1 MILHKDEVNFRE
13 SVLRT
18 SGHFKITSDIIV
30 KDYFVTLFLKTLKT
44 NLPNFIFK
52 GGTSLSKCY
61 KAINRFSEDIDLSY
75 YPINDG
81 KITQGTIK
89 ETNRKIKQTIED
101 LGFEYLNAADFKS
114 GRKFQRFLVQYTY
127 QENHTVVRDHI
138 VIENTLLT
146 LAFPVQEL
154 EINSLIT
161 DYLQVQQ
168 FSEIIKAYHLQPFPV
183 YAQNIGRTFIDKVF
197 AICDYFIENNPT
209 EHSRHLYDLSMIIGR
224 LGNLESLVPLI
235 AEVRIERHNNPR
247 CHSADK
253 DLNDILTQ
261 IIEENFYRRDY
272 EKITSKLLYEQVVYD
287 DVIQTLRR
295 IIESRLFT
303 IDC

>member
-13 SVLRT
+13 SILRT
-18 SGHFKITSDIIV
+18 SKHFKIAPDIIV

-75 YPINDG
+75 YPINNG

-89 ETNRKIKQTIED
+89 ETNRKIRQTIED
-101 LGFEYLNAADFKS
+101 LGFTYLNATDFKS

-138 VIENTLLT
+138 VVENTLLT

-154 EINSLIT
+154 EINSLIA

-168 FSEIIKAYHLQPFPV
+168 FSEIIKTYHLEAFRV
-183 YAQNIGRTFIDKVF
+183 YAQDIGRTFIDKVF
-197 AICDYFIENNPT
+197 AICDYYIENNPT
-209 EHSRHLYDLSMIIGR
+209 EHSRHLYDLTMIIER

-235 AEVRIERHNNPR
+235 AEVRMERYNNPS
-247 CHSADK
+247 CHSADQ
-253 DLNDILTQ
+253 DLSSILAR
-261 IIEENFYRRDY
+261 IIEEDFYRRDY
-272 EKITSKLLYEQVVYD
+272 EKITLQLLYDPVSYE
-287 DVIQTLRR
+287 DVIKTLRS
-295 IIESRLFT
+295 IMESRLF
-303 IDC
+303 C

>member
-18 SGHFKITSDIIV
+18 SAYFKIAPDIVV

-81 KITQGTIK
+81 KITQSTIK
-89 ETNRKIKQTIED
+89 ETNRKIRQTIED
-101 LGFEYLNAADFKS
+101 LGFEYLNATDFKS

-127 QENHTVVRDHI
+127 QENHVVVRDHI
-138 VIENTLLT
+138 VVENTLLS

-154 EINSLIT
+154 EINCLMA
-161 DYLQVQQ
+161 DYLLVQQ
-168 FSEIIKAYHLQPFPV
+168 FPEIIKTYHLEPFPV
-183 YAQNIGRTFIDKVF
+183 YAQDIGRTFIDKVF
-197 AICDYFIENNPT
+197 AVCDYYIENNPT
-209 EHSRHLYDLSMIIGR
+209 EHSRHLYDLSMIIDR
-224 LGNLESLVPLI
+224 LGNLESLIPLI
-235 AEVRIERHNNPR
+235 AEVRIERHNNPS
-247 CHSADK
+247 CHSANQN
-253 DLNDILTQ
+253 LNGILTE
-261 IIEENFYRRDY
+261 IIAENFYQKDY
-272 EKITSKLLYEQVVYD
+272 QKITLQLLYDPVAYD

-295 IIESRLFT
+295 IIESRLFA